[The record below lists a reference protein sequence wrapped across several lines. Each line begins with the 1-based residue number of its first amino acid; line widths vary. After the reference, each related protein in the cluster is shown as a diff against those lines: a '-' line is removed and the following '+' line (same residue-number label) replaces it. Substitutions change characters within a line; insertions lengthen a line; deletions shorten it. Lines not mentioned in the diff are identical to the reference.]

1 MHLNTVNELDIEKTA
16 LDWLAGM
23 GYSVLH
29 GPDIAPGTSD
39 AERSRYEEVAL
50 TQRLRDA
57 VARLNPNIPAESQE
71 EAVQKVLSPNSPSL
85 VQNNRTF
92 HLMLV
97 DGIEVEYREPDGTI
111 RGDRV
116 QLLVFDSPE
125 NNDWL
130 AVNQFAVKGESA
142 RRPDIV
148 VFVNGLPLSVI
159 ELKNPT
165 DKNAT
170 VWSAFRQLQTYKR
183 EISRLFMYNE
193 ALVISDGVEARV
205 GSLTADRERFM
216 PWRTIEGETEA
227 ASTDPEIEVTIKGLF
242 DKERFLNYLSH
253 FIVFEETGGD
263 TIAKKIAGYH
273 QFHAVR
279 AAVDAT
285 VKASRPDGDKR
296 CGVIW
301 HTQGSG
307 KSLTMAFYAGGIIRR
322 PEMRNPTLVV
332 ITDRNDLDD
341 QLFGTF
347 CSVQPKLLRQTPEQ
361 ARDRGHLRELLRV
374 ASGGVVF
381 TTGAEVLSRR

>member
-1 MHLNTVNELDIEKTA
+1 
-16 LDWLAGM
+16 
-23 GYSVLH
+23 
-29 GPDIAPGTSD
+29 
-39 AERSRYEEVAL
+39 
-50 TQRLRDA
+50 
-57 VARLNPNIPAESQE
+57 
-71 EAVQKVLSPNSPSL
+71 
-85 VQNNRTF
+85 
-92 HLMLV
+92 
-97 DGIEVEYREPDGTI
+97 
-111 RGDRV
+111 
-116 QLLVFDSPE
+116 
-125 NNDWL
+125 
-130 AVNQFAVKGESA
+130 
-142 RRPDIV
+142 
-148 VFVNGLPLSVI
+148 
-159 ELKNPT
+159 
-165 DKNAT
+165 
-170 VWSAFRQLQTYKR
+170 
-183 EISRLFMYNE
+183 
-193 ALVISDGVEARV
+193 
-205 GSLTADRERFM
+205 M

-347 CSVQPKLLRQTPEQ
+347 ARCSQLLATNAGASARQGAPAQTPESCFG
-361 ARDRGHLRELLRV
+361 RRGVYH
-374 ASGGVVF
+374 
-381 TTGAEVLSRR
+381 GAEVLSRR

>member
-1 MHLNTVNELDIEKTA
+1 M
-16 LDWLAGM
+16 
-23 GYSVLH
+23 
-29 GPDIAPGTSD
+29 
-39 AERSRYEEVAL
+39 
-50 TQRLRDA
+50 
-57 VARLNPNIPAESQE
+57 
-71 EAVQKVLSPNSPSL
+71 
-85 VQNNRTF
+85 
-92 HLMLV
+92 
-97 DGIEVEYREPDGTI
+97 
-111 RGDRV
+111 
-116 QLLVFDSPE
+116 
-125 NNDWL
+125 
-130 AVNQFAVKGESA
+130 KGESV

-148 VFVNGLPLSVI
+148 VFINGLPLDVI

-165 DKNAT
+165 DENAT

-183 EISRLFMYNE
+183 EIPRLFTYNE
-193 ALVISDGVEARV
+193 ALVVSDGVEARV

-227 ASTDPEIEVTIKGLF
+227 ESTDLELEVTIKGLF

-253 FIVFEETGGD
+253 FIVFEETGGN

-279 AAVDAT
+279 AAVDST

-347 CSVQPKLLRQTPEQ
+347 ARCSQLLRQTPEQ
-361 ARDRGHLRELLRV
+361 ARDRGTC
-374 ASGGVVF
+374 ANS
-381 TTGAEVLSRR
+381 

>member
-1 MHLNTVNELDIEKTA
+1 ML
-16 LDWLAGM
+16 
-23 GYSVLH
+23 
-29 GPDIAPGTSD
+29 
-39 AERSRYEEVAL
+39 ER
-50 TQRLRDA
+50 RLRDA
-57 VARLNPNIPAESQE
+57 VARLNPSIPAESQE
-71 EAVQKVLSPNSPSL
+71 EAVQKVLSPSSPSL

-97 DGIEVEYREPDGTI
+97 DGIEVEYRGADGTM

-116 QLLVFDSPE
+116 RLADVENPE

-148 VFVNGLPLSVI
+148 LFVNGLPLGVI

-165 DKNAT
+165 DENAT

-183 EISRLFMYNE
+183 EIPRLFTYNQ
-193 ALVISDGVEARV
+193 ALVVSDGVEARV

-227 ASTDPEIEVTIKGLF
+227 DSTDPELEVAIKGLF

-263 TIAKKIAGYH
+263 AIAKKIAGYH
-273 QFHAVR
+273 QFHAVN

-296 CGVIW
+296 CGV
-301 HTQGSG
+301 H
-307 KSLTMAFYAGGIIRR
+307 LAYARLGQEPDDGILRRGHCPAPGNAKPDTGRHHRPQRFGRSTVRHIR
-322 PEMRNPTLVV
+322 
-332 ITDRNDLDD
+332 
-341 QLFGTF
+341 
-347 CSVQPKLLRQTPEQ
+347 SVQPTPATNTRAGARQGTP
-361 ARDRGHLRELLRV
+361 ARTSESRLGRRSLYH
-374 ASGGVVF
+374 
-381 TTGAEVLSRR
+381 GAEVFSRR

>member
-71 EAVQKVLSPNSPSL
+71 EAVQKVLSPNSPSP
-85 VQNNRTF
+85 VQNNRAF

-97 DGIEVEYREPDGTI
+97 DGIEIEYRDPDGAI

-116 QLLVFDSPE
+116 RLLDFDSSKS
-125 NNDWL
+125 NDWL

-165 DKNAT
+165 DENAT

-279 AAVDAT
+279 AAVDST
-285 VKASRPDGDKR
+285 VKASRPGGDKR

-322 PEMRNPTLVV
+322 PGDAKPHAGRHYRPQ
-332 ITDRNDLDD
+332 R
-341 QLFGTF
+341 FGRSTVRYVR
-347 CSVQPKLLRQTPEQ
+347 SVQPTLATNAGTSARQGTPARTPESCFG
-361 ARDRGHLRELLRV
+361 RRCVYH
-374 ASGGVVF
+374 
-381 TTGAEVLSRR
+381 GAEVFSRR